1 MESGAKGCEVIVTR
15 KLRAARAKSMKFK
28 NGYMVCSGQPV
39 KHVLLRQIGEVPKL
53 TSGCSEF
60 INSAENILEK
70 RRRTK
75 LSILLDMLQILQL
88 MDTWVDNGNFDEVL
102 ATMHPKIACYLST
115 CSGG

>member
-1 MESGAKGCEVIVTR
+1 MLEFCA
-15 KLRAARAKSMKFK
+15 F
-28 NGYMVCSGQPV
+28 Y
-39 KHVLLRQIGEVPKL
+39 LLQIGEVPKL